1 MFKDFWK
8 NVLKSL
14 EKDEDVFKK
23 RQDKYKKGQKES
35 NIPLDLF
42 LKLFFGIKC
51 SIRPKVLCIIGW
63 LPLSLKQECI
73 RRRCGS
79 GMNVPGQS

>member
-23 RQDKYKKGQKES
+23 RQDKYKKGQEES
-35 NIPLDLF
+35 NVPLDLF
-42 LKLFFGIKC
+42 LNC
-51 SIRPKVLCIIGW
+51 SLE
-63 LPLSLKQECI
+63 L
-73 RRRCGS
+73 
-79 GMNVPGQS
+79 NAQSVQKFYV